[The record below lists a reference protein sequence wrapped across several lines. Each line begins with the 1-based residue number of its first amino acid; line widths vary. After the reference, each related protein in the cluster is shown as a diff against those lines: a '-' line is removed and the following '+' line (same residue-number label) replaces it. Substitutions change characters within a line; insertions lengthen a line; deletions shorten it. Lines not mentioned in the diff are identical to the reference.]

1 MTLLTENKSLSEQ
14 REEQEKNISEEA
26 ERLTK
31 EYESKIVD
39 YEKKVQKNVKRL
51 QELGS
56 VNIIS
61 RLLKNEKFRNA
72 LKERGCNVDGLDKQ
86 EDL

>member
-1 MTLLTENKSLSEQ
+1 MTAET
-14 REEQEKNISEEA
+14 

-31 EYESKIVD
+31 EYEAKIVD

-51 QELGS
+51 QEMGS

-61 RLLKNEKFRNA
+61 RLIKNERFRAA
-72 LKERGCNVDGLDKQ
+72 LKERGCNIEGLEKQ
-86 EDL
+86 EEL